1 MNEILHKALVSM
13 TRGANMQRVL
23 LKSLALAVSSIIVT
37 LPYFHYMVFIVQGQN
52 RFTEYTSPWRFL
64 FAELFL
70 LFIICF
76 LSSMV
81 GFSFSKRY
89 ELPGFGDLRDFTDAL
104 PSLLLWALVM
114 VSFSY
119 IFFDRYFIE
128 LSPIS
133 YPKNGLC
140 LIFFPFQGAFTDEII
155 LRFCLVTISVGLF
168 KDKWRGVVFV
178 SILASIFTLKYF
190 NFVGVK
196 LDFGFLF
203 LAQLSLSFLSNL
215 LLGYFF
221 VTRGLIF

>member
-1 MNEILHKALVSM
+1 M
-13 TRGANMQRVL
+13 
-23 LKSLALAVSSIIVT
+23 KSSALAVSSIIVT
-37 LPYFHYMVFIVQGQN
+37 LPYFHYMIFIVQGQD
-52 RFTEYTSPWRFL
+52 RFTGYTSPWRFL

-89 ELPGFGDLRDFTDAL
+89 ALPGLGDLRGFTDAL
-104 PSLLLWALVM
+104 PPLLIWASVM
-114 VSFSY
+114 VFLSY
-119 IFFDRYFIE
+119 FLFDRYFIE

-133 YPKNGLC
+133 YPKGRFY

-168 KDKWRGVVFV
+168 RDKWRGIVFV
-178 SILASIFTLKYF
+178 SVLSSLFTLKYF

-203 LAQLSLSFLSNL
+203 LAQLFLSFFSNL

-221 VTRGLIF
+221 VTRGLIYSMALKFMFGMKYIVVSCVL